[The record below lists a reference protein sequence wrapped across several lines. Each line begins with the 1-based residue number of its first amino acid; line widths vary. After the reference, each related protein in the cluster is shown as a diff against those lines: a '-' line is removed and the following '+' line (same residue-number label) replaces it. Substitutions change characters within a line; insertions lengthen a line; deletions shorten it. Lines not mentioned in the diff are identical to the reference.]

1 MAAREFD
8 VVVWGATGF
17 TGALVVEYLAATYG
31 VGGDLAWAVAGRNEG
46 KLDAVKREH
55 LGADADKLP
64 VILADSSDPASLA
77 SMAAR
82 TTVVCTTVGPYALYG
97 TPLVE
102 ACVDAGTHYCDLTG
116 EVQWMA
122 EVIPRYQERA
132 AASGARI
139 LHTCGFDSVPFDM
152 GVWFVQQQMRERH
165 GVYADEVKGRVGG
178 SRGGA
183 SGGTIASMMVMMEE
197 ARKDPSLMQRMA
209 DPYVLCPPDARS
221 GPDKPDQR
229 GPVYDEDFGQWTSP
243 FVMAAINTRVVRRSN
258 ALLGHPWGVDFR
270 YSESVLNS
278 SKGQARMLSLATGM
292 GMMTLA
298 LGPLRA
304 IAKRVLPKPGEG
316 PSRET
321 RENGYYEAFFLG
333 IDHADRSHD
342 TKVKVRGDLDPGYGS
357 TSRMLAE
364 SAVCLAKDPLTVGG
378 GFWTPA
384 SALGEH
390 YLPRLTGPAGLTFE
404 VLD

>member
-1 MAAREFD
+1 MADREFD

-31 VGGDLAWAVAGRNEG
+31 VSGDLNWAVAGRNET
-46 KLDAVKREH
+46 KLDAVCSEY
-55 LGADADKLP
+55 LGADAGKLP
-64 VILADSSDPASLA
+64 KILADSGDPASLA
-77 SMAAR
+77 AMAAR

-122 EVIPRYQERA
+122 DVIPQYQERA
-132 AASGARI
+132 SASGARI

-152 GVWFVQQQMRERH
+152 GVWFVQEQMQARH
-165 GVYADEVKGRVGG
+165 GVYADEVKGRVSG

-209 DPYVLCPPDARS
+209 DPYVLCPPDARN
-221 GPDKPDQR
+221 GPDGPDQR
-229 GPVYDEDFGQWTSP
+229 GPVYDEDFEQWTSP

-258 ALLGHPWGVDFR
+258 ALLGHPWGDNFR
-270 YSESVLNS
+270 YSESVLNTS
-278 SKGQARMLSLATGM
+278 RGQARMLGLATGA
-292 GMMTLA
+292 GMLTLA

-304 IAKRVLPKPGEG
+304 VAKRFLPKPGEG
-316 PSRET
+316 PSKET
-321 RENGYYEAFFLG
+321 RENGYYEVFFLG
-333 IDHADRSHD
+333 IDHTDRSHD
-342 TKVKVRGDLDPGYGS
+342 TKVKVRGELDPGYGS

-364 SAVCLAKDPLTVGG
+364 SAVCLAQDPLTVGG

-384 SALGEH
+384 SALGEY

-404 VLD
+404 VV